1 MTQRYLRTDI
11 WLLQAIVSGDRGSG
25 ASLRDIVAT
34 GDGLNH
40 AIFNDEE
47 LESGFARLTAGG
59 LIEERAGRFHPTAAA
74 RAHYEKARAGGGN
87 VYEVRDA
94 LGETLDAERW
104 MPETPVPDPRNN
116 LTYPG
121 FSSAAADEAR
131 RQWHDEAQKI
141 IAGLDT
147 GRKPKGK

>member
-1 MTQRYLRTDI
+1 MPNRYLWTDI
-11 WLLQAIVSGDRGSG
+11 WLLQAIVLGDRGSG

-47 LESGFARLTAGG
+47 LESGLARLAAGG

-74 RAHYEKARAGGGN
+74 RAYYEKAQTGGN

-94 LGETLDAERW
+94 LGETLNAERW
-104 MPETPVPDPRNN
+104 TPETPVPDPRNN

-131 RQWHDEAQKI
+131 RQWHEDAQRI
-141 IAGLDT
+141 LAGLDA
-147 GRKPKGK
+147 GRKPRRK